1 MATNYIEHRLLASL
15 GICAALITIVAS
27 IIVLDR
33 PTINYIHDMA
43 IALPCGLVVPL
54 GILGEPTPYIVVS
67 SLVLLFCG
75 IVYHN
80 TGFSFSEFRIPAR
93 ACFIFLAAIGSW
105 LNAEMLK
112 ISFGR
117 PRPPLYLAG
126 GIYAFQPFNA
136 ATDFASFPSEHAAV
150 ASAMAAAFSI
160 LLPAYRSTFFLL
172 AAIIAISRL
181 LIGLQYPSDILAGGL
196 VGMITVVC
204 LEAMFDRFAIELR
217 HEKRRLR

>member
-117 PRPPLYLAG
+117 PRPPL
-126 GIYAFQPFNA
+126 
-136 ATDFASFPSEHAAV
+136 
-150 ASAMAAAFSI
+150 
-160 LLPAYRSTFFLL
+160 
-172 AAIIAISRL
+172 SR
-181 LIGLQYPSDILAGGL
+181 
-196 VGMITVVC
+196 
-204 LEAMFDRFAIELR
+204 
-217 HEKRRLR
+217 